1 MQKKKWN
8 RKIMKN
14 LTDEQVNA
22 LRDLDIAMTSLRR
35 AVGGKVGESA
45 EKAYGQAYQRCYSLG
60 LKQYPL
66 KVCKTTR

>member
-1 MQKKKWN
+1 MN
-8 RKIMKN
+8 N
-14 LTDEQVNA
+14 LTDEQISA
-22 LRDLDIAMTSLRR
+22 LRDLDIAMTTLRR
-35 AVGGKVGESA
+35 ALGGKVGESA